1 MKNKR
6 FDDNGFQVM
15 STHDKIVAAAIGI
28 IGTVL
33 WFTIIILML
42 DAMD

>member
-6 FDDNGFQVM
+6 FDDNGFHVM
-15 STHDKIVAAAIGI
+15 STYDKMVAAAIGI
-28 IGTVL
+28 IGTAL

>member
-15 STHDKIVAAAIGI
+15 STYDKIVAAAIGI
-28 IGTVL
+28 VGTAL
-33 WFTIIILML
+33 WFTVIILML